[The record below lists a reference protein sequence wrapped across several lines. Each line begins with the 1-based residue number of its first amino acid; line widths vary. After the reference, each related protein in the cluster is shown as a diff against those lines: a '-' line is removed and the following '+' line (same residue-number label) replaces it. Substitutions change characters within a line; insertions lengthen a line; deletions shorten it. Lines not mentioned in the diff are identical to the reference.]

1 MQCGAKYFLVTLKI
15 NGEMKTKHVTARTQI
30 AARKTIRSHY
40 GDSAEIIS
48 VKENMRSEWIE
59 SSTFR

>member
-15 NGEMKTKHVTARTQI
+15 NGEIKTKHVTARTQI
-30 AARKTIRSHY
+30 AARKTVRSHY

-48 VKENMRSEWIE
+48 VKENMRSE
-59 SSTFR
+59 